1 MVKMGFDVD
10 NGLGF
15 YRFYGDN
22 NGNKTAKL
30 R

>member
-1 MVKMGFDVD
+1 MLKMGFDVD

-15 YRFYGDN
+15 YGYGDN